1 MGSARI
7 SQSNSGNGECSDSG
21 EEEAAHNLPPL
32 RRDVAENVDL
42 DSVPDV
48 IQWFLDF
55 DQRVAII
62 KHPNVEEV
70 FQWKQ
75 QQSRA
80 AGEAVFDFKQAQD
93 RLAIGIIQAL
103 AENSS
108 QRALHSWI
116 SQLLNALDSA
126 SKANEAA
133 AEAYKLDLSSG
144 GSVVREAEKIPS
156 ARGRRDFLI
165 NCWLEALCTAE
176 ARVLGWLYKEFYGR
190 PFAP

>member
-1 MGSARI
+1 MRSAAI
-7 SQSNSGNGECSDSG
+7 SQSTSDNGHSGMD
-21 EEEAAHNLPPL
+21 EAAANLPTL
-32 RRDVAENVDL
+32 QRDAQGNIDL

-62 KHPNVEEV
+62 KHRNVEEV

-75 QQSRA
+75 EQSRQ

-103 AENSS
+103 AENNTEP
-108 QRALHSWI
+108 ALHSWI
-116 SQLLNALDSA
+116 SQLLNALDAA
-126 SKANEAA
+126 SKANEATS
-133 AEAYKLDLSSG
+133 EAYKLDLASG
-144 GSVVREAEKIPS
+144 GSVLKESEKIPT

-165 NCWLEALCTAE
+165 NCWLESLCTAE
-176 ARVLGWLYKEFYGR
+176 ARVLGWLYKEFYGHA
-190 PFAP
+190 FAP

>member
-1 MGSARI
+1 MGSARF
-7 SQSNSGNGECSDSG
+7 SQPTSDNGESG
-21 EEEAAHNLPPL
+21 QTALNLPPL
-32 RRDVAENVDL
+32 RRDVAGNVDV

-62 KHPNVEEV
+62 RHRNVEEV

-80 AGEAVFDFKQAQD
+80 TGEAVFDFKQAED
-93 RLAIGIIQAL
+93 RLAVGIIQAL
-103 AENSS
+103 AEHNSE
-108 QRALHSWI
+108 RALHTWI

-133 AEAYKLDLSSG
+133 AEAYKLDLGSG
-144 GSVVREAEKIPS
+144 GSVVKEAEKIPS

-165 NCWLEALCTAE
+165 NCWLETLCTAE

>member
-1 MGSARI
+1 MDSTGF
-7 SQSNSGNGECSDSG
+7 SQSASAEGD
-21 EEEAAHNLPPL
+21 EAPLNLPPL
-32 RRDVAENVDL
+32 QRDPEGKVDL

-55 DQRVAII
+55 DNRVAII

-75 QQSRA
+75 EQSRS
-80 AGEAVFDFKQAQD
+80 AGEQVFDFNRAED

-108 QRALHSWI
+108 ERSLHSWI
-116 SQLLNALDSA
+116 SQLLNALDAA

-133 AEAYKLDLSSG
+133 AEVYKLDLAGG
-144 GSVVREAEKIPS
+144 GSVVKEANKIPS

-165 NCWLEALCTAE
+165 NCWIETLCTAE
-176 ARVLGWLYKEFYGR
+176 ARVLGWLYKEIYGSAFT
-190 PFAP
+190 P

>member
-1 MGSARI
+1 MGNAGI
-7 SQSNSGNGECSDSG
+7 SQSNPENGESEG
-21 EEEAAHNLPPL
+21 VGKEEAALNLPPL
-32 RRDVAENVDL
+32 QRDAGGNVNL

-62 KHPNVEEV
+62 KHRNVEEV

-75 QQSRA
+75 QQSRVM
-80 AGEAVFDFKQAQD
+80 GEAVFDFKQAQD

-103 AENSS
+103 AENNSE
-108 QRALHSWI
+108 RALHSWI

-126 SKANEAA
+126 SKANEAS
-133 AEAYKLDLSSG
+133 AEAYKLDLAGG
-144 GSVVREAEKIPS
+144 GSVVKEAEKIPS

-165 NCWLEALCTAE
+165 NCWLETLCTAE

-190 PFAP
+190 AFAP